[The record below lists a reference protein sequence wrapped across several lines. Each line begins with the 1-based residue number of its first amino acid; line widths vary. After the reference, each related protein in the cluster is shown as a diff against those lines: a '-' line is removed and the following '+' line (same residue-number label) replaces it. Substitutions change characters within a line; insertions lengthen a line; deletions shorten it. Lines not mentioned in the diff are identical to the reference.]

1 METTKNATEE
11 TVEAAEASATT
22 DSPKKAFK
30 EKLKRNFKKS
40 AAGKWMYANPKKFY
54 FFAAAFILVSLVIN
68 SFLAY
73 HDYDNKLK
81 AGKSIPSIYQSSEE
95 YIRQDQSRRE
105 QLEAIRKELEGFKQK
120 RNAGVALTQA
130 DSLRI
135 EFLYNQYQTLEN
147 AKK

>member
-1 METTKNATEE
+1 M
-11 TVEAAEASATT
+11 
-22 DSPKKAFK
+22 
-30 EKLKRNFKKS
+30 
-40 AAGKWMYANPKKFY
+40 
-54 FFAAAFILVSLVIN
+54 SLVIN

-81 AGKSIPSIYQSSEE
+81 ASKDIPYIYQSSDE

-120 RNAGVALTQA
+120 RNAGIALTQA

>member
-11 TVEAAEASATT
+11 TVETAEIPATT
-22 DSPKKAFK
+22 DNTKKAFK
-30 EKLKRNFKKS
+30 EKLKRNFKNS

-54 FFAAAFILVSLVIN
+54 FFAAAIILVSLVIN
-68 SFLAY
+68 TFLAY
-73 HDYDNKLK
+73 HDYDNRLK
-81 AGKSIPSIYQSSEE
+81 AGKSIPSMYQSSEE
-95 YIRQDQSRRE
+95 YIKQDQSRRE
-105 QLEAIRKELEGFKQK
+105 QLEAIHKELDGFKQK
-120 RNAGVALTQA
+120 RNAGIALTQA

>member
-11 TVEAAEASATT
+11 TVETAEIPATT
-22 DSPKKAFK
+22 DNPKKAFK
-30 EKLKRNFKKS
+30 EKLKRSFKKS
-40 AAGKWMYANPKKFY
+40 TAGKWMYANPKKFY
-54 FFAAAFILVSLVIN
+54 FLAAAFILVSLVIN

-81 AGKSIPSIYQSSEE
+81 ASKDIPYIYQSSEE